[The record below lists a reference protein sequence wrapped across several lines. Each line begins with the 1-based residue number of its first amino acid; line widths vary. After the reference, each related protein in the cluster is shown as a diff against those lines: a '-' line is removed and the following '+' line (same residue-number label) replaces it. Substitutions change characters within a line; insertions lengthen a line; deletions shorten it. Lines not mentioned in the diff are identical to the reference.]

1 MAENVVLQ
9 NVSTLQNSSI
19 VAAINANN
27 GTITTAFADCLSLT
41 GTSPNSMLANL
52 DMNNFQI
59 INLPAPATLNSPIRL
74 IDLEQAILGAS
85 SSIFG
90 LIGANNVWTGINT
103 FANTTQSSSTTTGS
117 VIIGGGLG
125 VAKNLNVGGT
135 LNVGT
140 VVGSGITTI
149 TINGLGGTFPTT
161 GSDGII
167 LQNTTAATLGVPVQI
182 SPDIRFSG
190 KGWNTNTT
198 TSQEVDWIMSTV
210 PVSGLNGLTGSV
222 RTIRAAVGDEAGVVD
237 MVSSGVFSDGYFRK
251 MRGRAKS
258 EMTRARAITIDE
270 LVDEYG
276 KPTHIKIDVE
286 GQEAAAL
293 RGGRTTLSESSPIL
307 FIELHNEMVAAEGGD
322 PEHTLDELSHLGYDM
337 FSLEGNQFPR
347 DEILKYSI
355 VRIVATR
362 ESGR

>member
-1 MAENVVLQ
+1 MFL
-9 NVSTLQNSSI
+9 
-19 VAAINANN
+19 
-27 GTITTAFADCLSLT
+27 
-41 GTSPNSMLANL
+41 L
-52 DMNNFQI
+52 D
-59 INLPAPATLNSPIRL
+59 
-74 IDLEQAILGAS
+74 
-85 SSIFG
+85 
-90 LIGANNVWTGINT
+90 IGAHFGV
-103 FANTTQSSSTTTGS
+103 FSLAAAHF
-117 VIIGGGLG
+117 GGKA
-125 VAKNLNVGGT
+125 VAVDP
-135 LNVGT
+135 
-140 VVGSGITTI
+140 S
-149 TINGLGGTFPTT
+149 PT
-161 GSDGII
+161 
-167 LQNTTAATLGVPVQI
+167 ATRMI
-182 SPDIRFSG
+182 ER
-190 KGWNTNTT
+190 
-198 TSQEVDWIMSTV
+198 EC
-210 PVSGLNGLTGSV
+210 GLNGLTGSV